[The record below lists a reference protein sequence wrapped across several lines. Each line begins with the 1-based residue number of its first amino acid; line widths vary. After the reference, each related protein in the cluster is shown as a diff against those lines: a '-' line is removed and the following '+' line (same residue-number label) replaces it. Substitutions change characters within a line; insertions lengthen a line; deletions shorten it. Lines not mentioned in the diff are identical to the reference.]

1 MRANVIVLLMSR
13 SSPLRL
19 EHDYPRGGLHGQI
32 VHAIGR
38 QILRGEIQPGEVLP
52 LNAGLPASR
61 TVLREA
67 IKVLAAKGLV
77 ESRPKTGTRVR
88 PRQSWN
94 LLDPDVLAWQR
105 EGAPPAPFL
114 RKLTEVRRIVEPA
127 AAELA
132 AERASTREVAGMEDA
147 YRHMESALA
156 GRKPDFESFD
166 LADMRFHRAIL
177 EACHNDVLEQMS
189 GVVFGALLVSF
200 RATSRLPGS
209 AKASLPKHRAIL
221 DAIRGGDP
229 RLAAQAMK
237 RLVHST
243 AREIDASLKRPGGRR
258 RAGG

>member
-1 MRANVIVLLMSR
+1 MLRT
-13 SSPLRL
+13 SSPRL
-19 EHDYPRGGLHGQI
+19 SDGGYPRGGLHGQI
-32 VHAIGR
+32 VHSIGR
-38 QILRGEIQPGEVLP
+38 QILRGDIRPGEVLP
-52 LNAGLPASR
+52 LHSGLPASR

-88 PRQSWN
+88 PRPSWN

-114 RKLTEVRRIVEPA
+114 RKLTEVRHIVEPA

-132 AERASTREVAGMEDA
+132 GKRASAHERAVIEEA
-147 YRHMESALA
+147 YRDMESALA
-156 GRKPDFESFD
+156 GLEVDYDAFD

-177 EACHNDVLEQMS
+177 QACHNDLLEQMS

-209 AKASLPKHRAIL
+209 ARASLPKHRAIL
-221 DAIRGGDP
+221 DAIRDRDP
-229 RLAAQAMK
+229 KRAARAMR
-237 RLVHST
+237 RLVNDT
-243 AREIDASLKRPGGRR
+243 ARGIEAFSRRQAARRPRR
-258 RAGG
+258 PSVRG

>member
-1 MRANVIVLLMSR
+1 MSHA
-13 SSPLRL
+13 PLRL
-19 EHDYPRGGLHGQI
+19 EHDYPRDGLHGQV

-38 QILRGEIQPGEVLP
+38 QILRGEIRPGEVVP
-52 LNAGLPASR
+52 PQPGLRASR

-132 AERASTREVAGMEDA
+132 AQRVTARELAGMEDA
-147 YRHMESALA
+147 FRSMEAALT
-156 GRKPDFESFD
+156 GREPDFESFD

-177 EACHNDVLEQMS
+177 EGCHNDILEQMS

-200 RATSRLPGS
+200 RATSRLPGA
-209 AKASLPKHRAIL
+209 AKGSLPKHRAIL
-221 DAIRGGDP
+221 DAIR
-229 RLAAQAMK
+229 
-237 RLVHST
+237 
-243 AREIDASLKRPGGRR
+243 ARIPGGRR
-258 RAGG
+258 RR

>member
-1 MRANVIVLLMSR
+1 MPRTGSASLSG
-13 SSPLRL
+13 
-19 EHDYPRGGLHGQI
+19 DGYPRGGLHGQI
-32 VHAIGR
+32 VHDIGR
-38 QILRGEIQPGEVLP
+38 QILSGEIQPGEVLP
-52 LNAGLPASR
+52 LHSGLPASR

-88 PRQSWN
+88 PRLSWN

-105 EGAPPAPFL
+105 EGAPPAQFL
-114 RKLTEVRRIVEPA
+114 RKLTEVRHIVEPA

-132 AERASTREVAGMEDA
+132 CERASERERAAIEEA
-147 YRHMESALA
+147 YRDMQSALA
-156 GRKPDFESFD
+156 RRQADYEAFD

-177 EACHNDVLEQMS
+177 QACHNDLLEQMS

-221 DAIRGGDP
+221 DAIRGGDGK
-229 RLAAQAMK
+229 RAARAMR

-243 AREIDASLKRPGGRR
+243 AREIETVSRRPARR
-258 RAGG
+258 RPQRRT